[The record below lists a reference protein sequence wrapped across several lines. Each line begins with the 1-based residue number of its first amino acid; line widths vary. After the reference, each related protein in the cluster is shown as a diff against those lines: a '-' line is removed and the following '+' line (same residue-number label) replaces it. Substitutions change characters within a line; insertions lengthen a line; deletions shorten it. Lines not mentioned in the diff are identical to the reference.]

1 MNFERNP
8 QLLNTPI
15 SVDTIIDFSRRDVGE
30 DIDTYKY
37 RMRGF
42 ASLLRNQ
49 MKRGLIADHGE
60 HLRFLEE
67 VDETRQSSGTFRLY
81 PFFSFLY

>member
-1 MNFERNP
+1 MIFS
-8 QLLNTPI
+8 Q
-15 SVDTIIDFSRRDVGE
+15 IIN
-30 DIDTYKY
+30 TYKC

-42 ASLLRNQ
+42 ARLLRNQ

-67 VDETRQSSGTFRLY
+67 VDEERQSSG
-81 PFFSFLY
+81 PFLFDLILLSFYKKLIVHHYF